1 MVDINQ
7 LRREQIEEYARQRT
21 AALKKT
27 RPLIQIV
34 DLHKSFNGHEV
45 LRGVNLTI
53 EEGKN
58 TVIIGPSGTGKSVL
72 LKHIIGLIKPDKGE
86 IWVDGVDI
94 TKLTGE
100 ELNEIRKKFGM
111 CFQMAALF
119 DSMTVGENVA
129 FPLYEHT
136 KLPPEEIERRVK
148 DTLLKVGLKGIE
160 NRHSAEL
167 SGGMQKRV
175 GLARAVIMNPAIV
188 LYDEPTTGLDPLLTQ
203 EIDNLILDAQRQFHV
218 TSVII
223 SHDVGSIFRIADHIA
238 MLDQG
243 KIVFE
248 GNPEE
253 TLRSTHPKVQT
264 FITTFG

>member
-7 LRREQIEEYARQRT
+7 IRKNQMEEYAHKRT
-21 AALKKT
+21 SELQKS

-34 DLHKSFNGHEV
+34 DLHKSFNGRPV
-45 LRGVNLTI
+45 LKGLNLTI
-53 EEGKN
+53 AEGEN

-72 LKHIIGLIKPDKGE
+72 LKHIIGLLKPDKGE
-86 IWVDGVDI
+86 IWVDGIDI
-94 TKLTGE
+94 TKLTGH

-119 DSMTVGENVA
+119 DSMTIEENVA
-129 FPLYEHT
+129 FPLFEHT
-136 KLPPEEIERRVK
+136 KLSPQEIREKVK
-148 DTLLKVGLKGIE
+148 ETLLKVGLKDVE
-160 NRHSAEL
+160 RRHSAEL

-175 GLARAVIMNPAIV
+175 GLARAVIMNPSIV

-203 EIDNLILDAQRQFHV
+203 DIDNLILDAQRQFKV

-238 MLDQG
+238 MLDGG
-243 KIVFE
+243 KVVFE

-253 TLRSTHPKVQT
+253 TLKSTHPKVQT